1 MCDGN
6 RKSSNTFIAVNIV
19 LPIILGGFIYIA
31 WRKDTL
37 LMFSWFQHLGLG
49 SFVFR
54 LRVYLSP
61 FYEHIPKFVLYCL
74 PDGLWVYSL
83 TFFMGWLWKNSSKLA
98 FMFWASIGSVLGI
111 GGELAQSFGIV
122 QGCFELLDLFAC
134 SVAAISAIYLVKK
147 TPLQSSTAKTNP
159 PRFYCSASAWG
170 C

>member
-1 MCDGN
+1 MILDFIMRDGN
-6 RKSSNTFIAVNIV
+6 RKSSNTFVLVNIV

-49 SFVFR
+49 SFIFR

-83 TFFMGWLWKNSSKLA
+83 TFFMGWLWKNNSKLA

-111 GGELAQSFGIV
+111 GG
-122 QGCFELLDLFAC
+122 
-134 SVAAISAIYLVKK
+134 
-147 TPLQSSTAKTNP
+147 
-159 PRFYCSASAWG
+159 
-170 C
+170 